1 LRADEAC
8 AAALIFVHLPPF
20 ILQNDGG
27 YVNIDLRFQGR
38 FFLPVKIKS
47 SVRDGMARAIDG
59 NLYDEMPKDR
69 LSWDKIVKKACLG
82 RMEGKSGLGF

>member
-1 LRADEAC
+1 MSI
-8 AAALIFVHLPPF
+8 LICVFR
-20 ILQNDGG
+20 GG
-27 YVNIDLRFQGR
+27 FSCPI
-38 FFLPVKIKS
+38 KIKS
-47 SVRDGMARAIDG
+47 SVKDGMARAIDA